1 MCSMCFM
8 TVGEE
13 CLHRTGA
20 VGILY
25 FSFSFILT
33 WRISGAVVLWGMS

>member
-1 MCSMCFM
+1 MFSVCFM

-13 CLHRTGA
+13 ECLHRIGA

-33 WRISGAVVLWGMS
+33 WRI